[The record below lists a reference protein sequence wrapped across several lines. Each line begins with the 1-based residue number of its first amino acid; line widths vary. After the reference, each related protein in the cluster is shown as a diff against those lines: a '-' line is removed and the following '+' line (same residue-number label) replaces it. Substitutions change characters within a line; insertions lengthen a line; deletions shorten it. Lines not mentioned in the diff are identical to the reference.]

1 MTTLEQELEC
11 IQDDWGIQPEQD
23 NIAKVILNIYI
34 SEYYNGTALL
44 VYEGK
49 DGKLYEVNGSHCS

>member
-1 MTTLEQELEC
+1 MTTLEQELKY

-34 SEYYNGTALL
+34 SESYNGTALL